1 MTQLPPHTLQAPIT
15 TESDATN
22 QQQQQQQQP
31 QHPPAPVFT
40 SDDDDD
46 GDDGCGHDA
55 SFSPEPISNM
65 ERLLL
70 RALDYVDP
78 RDIVVPPSHVAEP
91 DAEPQPQPQQPQ
103 PQPQQPQPQQEQQPQ
118 PFVAPSLCIP
128 RTHANIRKER
138 IFAVFRSLGLGWI
151 GRIDIVEK
159 VDEKTGAPF
168 IRVFIHFTKWF
179 KNRQTQQFLHHLET
193 NKSANVVYDEPWYW
207 KVTKS
212 FVPAP
217 AVAPPPPHQPSRF
230 PRPRIDLSATT
241 TTQQQQQQQ
250 PKTPAAATVDAAT
263 TAVSGKGKK
272 IAKSMGYESGKG
284 LGKKADGKIV
294 PVQVKKNVGRNGV
307 GFDNNPSD
315 EAAAAAPSSSTYWKT
330 IAEAATTA
338 AVRLSVSVSPSKVER
353 RLVFSDTDTRA
364 VSLNKST

>member
-1 MTQLPPHTLQAPIT
+1 MTQLPPNTLQAPIT

-22 QQQQQQQQP
+22 QQQQQQQQQQP
-31 QHPPAPVFT
+31 QPLLPAPVFFT
-40 SDDDDD
+40 SDDDSD
-46 GDDGCGHDA
+46 GNDGCGDA

-78 RDIVVPPSHVAEP
+78 RVVVPPSHAAEP
-91 DAEPQPQPQQPQ
+91 DAEQQQQPQQEPQ
-103 PQPQQPQPQQEQQPQ
+103 QQQPQPQQQQ
-118 PFVAPSLCIP
+118 FVAPSLCIP

-138 IFAVFRSLGLGWI
+138 IFAVFRSLGLGWV

-159 VDEKTGAPF
+159 MDEKTGAPF

-193 NKSANVVYDEPWYW
+193 NKSANIVYDEPWYW

-212 FVPAP
+212 FVLAP

-250 PKTPAAATVDAAT
+250 PKTPAAVTVDAAAT
-263 TAVSGKGKK
+263 TAVSGKGKQ

-307 GFDNNPSD
+307 GFGNNPSD
-315 EAAAAAPSSSTYWKT
+315 EAAAAAPSSSSTYWKT